1 MGTEGARALLG
12 RAAGLTLQTGNLLN
26 WGCLRKK
33 CPATPGE
40 EETLDVLECTVA
52 QAIEKINPEERD
64 ELKVSACSALGV
76 AQLDS
81 VIIAPPPLEDG
92 TTLSLEYLQPYW
104 QELESLVQN
113 KKIVAI
119 GTSDLDKTLLEQLY
133 LWAQVKPS
141 SNQVNL
147 ASCCVMPPDLTA
159 FAKEFD
165 IQLLTHND
173 PKAAFTLPALWKSG
187 SVEYV
192 APLKMFD
199 CKKRPLFVGS
209 AERSTPVTRSMTRR
223 RTKSIHKPEV
233 IQESQFEELEHAETK
248 SDVSDSS
255 EMQITRNE
263 NTTVPP
269 AQSVAEPP
277 IDGDVSETESNCS
290 SVSGFQTPL
299 FVRVTRRRQ
308 IVIPYQPDTADKKR
322 RDNTSFVNKLS
333 RILDEEISE
342 AESCSSAVSGVQM
355 SVTRTTRS
363 RQSKKKLQP
372 DTVCEAQSGDTSDA
386 ESCCLSSPMEP
397 SSTTKRIT
405 RSMQMKSQGE
415 NTKESEKKIISK
427 DEDLTEDTVKSEP
440 IIISDSRPGELVS
453 DTEDASVVIKGNK
466 EPISPKSKCSSKSA
480 TTTQS
485 ENTEEVLNDVT
496 PKSLTKVKQSD
507 TKSPVKKTRKN
518 TESIEI
524 DLSEAACGQ
533 IQEDHN
539 KVLEREGKLEHMD
552 ISLTEC
558 MSPKQ
563 LLESQGQVTPDENKK
578 IPECKRVNAEA
589 NAQQSFTHA
598 DKLGKTKRAS
608 AVSSLPKDVAVAQRT
623 DSIDKGRVLEIDA
636 DSGEDQ
642 IKEYEVSHSCERSST
657 GNDSVALFLSN
668 SESEESENSDVEDI
682 DTVDENL
689 CYKKSDGGTPSLSES
704 LKNSSLHVEGLFA
717 IDTEPGMSSSQKYY
731 LDEVDQD
738 SDAESKHEGSEKA
751 EESDLEDTEEE
762 LIDEND
768 KDEDDDL
775 LNNNIDVLHL
785 SSSIDPGL
793 NIKKLGG
800 LYISFDTKKQK
811 PKPSVIEQLK
821 GKKKAQLL
829 QKSVITP
836 DFEKKECVPPL
847 RESLHQLKKQRRAER
862 EKTAGDGWFGMKA
875 PEITSELK
883 NDLKVLKM
891 RASLDP
897 KHFYKKNDRDGLPKY
912 FQVGTVVDS
921 PIDFYHSRI
930 PKKQRKRT
938 IVEELLADSEF
949 RRYNKKKYQEIMS
962 EKAAFAAGKRN
973 RKKKKFHN

>member
-1 MGTEGARALLG
+1 
-12 RAAGLTLQTGNLLN
+12 
-26 WGCLRKK
+26 
-33 CPATPGE
+33 
-40 EETLDVLECTVA
+40 
-52 QAIEKINPEERD
+52 
-64 ELKVSACSALGV
+64 
-76 AQLDS
+76 
-81 VIIAPPPLEDG
+81 
-92 TTLSLEYLQPYW
+92 
-104 QELESLVQN
+104 
-113 KKIVAI
+113 
-119 GTSDLDKTLLEQLY
+119 
-133 LWAQVKPS
+133 
-141 SNQVNL
+141 
-147 ASCCVMPPDLTA
+147 
-159 FAKEFD
+159 
-165 IQLLTHND
+165 
-173 PKAAFTLPALWKSG
+173 
-187 SVEYV
+187 
-192 APLKMFD
+192 
-199 CKKRPLFVGS
+199 
-209 AERSTPVTRSMTRR
+209 
-223 RTKSIHKPEV
+223 
-233 IQESQFEELEHAETK
+233 
-248 SDVSDSS
+248 
-255 EMQITRNE
+255 
-263 NTTVPP
+263 
-269 AQSVAEPP
+269 EPP
-277 IDGDVSETESNCS
+277 VDGDVSETESNCS

-308 IVIPYQPDTADKKR
+308 IVIPYQPDSADKR
-322 RDNTSFVNKLS
+322 RHDNTSFVNKLS
-333 RILDEEISE
+333 RILDEDVSE

-355 SVTRTTRS
+355 SNVTRTTRS

-372 DTVCEAQSGDTSDA
+372 DTVCEAQSEDTSDA
-386 ESCCLSSPMEP
+386 ESCCLTSPVEP

-405 RSMQMKSQGE
+405 RSMQMKSQTE
-415 NTKESEKKIISK
+415 NTKQK
-427 DEDLTEDTVKSEP
+427 
-440 IIISDSRPGELVS
+440 LVS
-453 DTEDASVVIKGNK
+453 DTEDASIVTEGNK
-466 EPISPKSKCSSKSA
+466 EPISPKSKSSSKSA

-485 ENTEEVLNDVT
+485 ENTEEEFLNDVT

-518 TESIEI
+518 TESIEV
-524 DLSEAACGQ
+524 DRSEAACGQ

-539 KVLEREGKLEHMD
+539 KILEKEGKLEHMD
-552 ISLTEC
+552 ISLTESQKI
-558 MSPKQ
+558 SPKQ

-578 IPECKRVNAEA
+578 IPECKSVNAESD
-589 NAQQSFTHA
+589 AQQSFTHA

-623 DSIDKGRVLEIDA
+623 DSTDEGRLLEIDA

-642 IKEYEVSHSCERSST
+642 IKECEVSHSCERSST

-668 SESEESENSDVEDI
+668 SESEESENSDVVDI

-689 CYKKSDGGTPSLSES
+689 CYKKSDGGTPSLSKS
-704 LKNSSLHVEGLFA
+704 LKNSSLHVEGLFV

-738 SDAESKHEGSEKA
+738 SDAESKHEGSEKG
-751 EESDLEDTEEE
+751 EESDLEEAEEE

-775 LNNNIDVLHL
+775 LKNNIDVLHL

-821 GKKKAQLL
+821 GKKKDQLL

-862 EKTAGDGWFGMKA
+862 EKTTGDGWFGMKA